1 VNTAYHWGLRGL
13 NTLENATLFVNLGD
27 PVKNLGAVREEARLF
42 GLDPD
47 DHAART
53 AAAELIQ
60 TLHRSRALRVTPD
73 RPKVVVH
80 AGRYPMIGFNAQTI
94 DLGPGPSRSDARR
107 AAEDFAELL
116 LEHGDATAPWLA
128 AELLPRLQERCAEA
142 RGVLAGP
149 AAAVAATTAPGA
161 RQVTRIWRQLFAS
174 RTDIKT
180 EDVPDPRPTSGAAG
194 RPLRLYARS
203 KEAVAALLEGFDSWL
218 DARAEGLLPTCCAQL
233 DGTPMEPR
241 GLLDKIP
248 TDVTRG
254 EPVRKSTEATRAALR
269 LIRRLL

>member
-1 VNTAYHWGLRGL
+1 MNS
-13 NTLENATLFVNLGD
+13 LEDATLFINLGD
-27 PVKNLGAVREEARLF
+27 PLKNLGAVREEARLF

-94 DLGPGPSRSDARR
+94 DLGPGPPRSDARR

-116 LEHGDATAPWLA
+116 LEHGGATAPWLA
-128 AELLPRLQERCAEA
+128 EEVLPRLQERCAEA
-142 RGVLAGP
+142 QGVLDGP
-149 AAAVAATTAPGA
+149 AAAVVATKAPGQ
-161 RQVTRIWRQLFAS
+161 RQLTRIWRQLFAS
-174 RTDIKT
+174 RTGIVT
-180 EDVPDPRPTSGAAG
+180 NDVPDPRPTSGTAG

-203 KEAVAALLEGFDSWL
+203 KEAVSALLDGFDAWL
-218 DARAEGLLPTCCAQL
+218 DARATGLLPSCCAQP

-241 GLLDKIP
+241 GLSDKIP
-248 TDVTRG
+248 TDVIRG

-269 LIRRLL
+269 MISRLL